1 VIGFE
6 KIVNGSAKEFFR
18 PLSTPKLLNIN
29 FSTVENQFNRKA
41 YCESGDNEKTSPFYR
56 SDFHASQTY
65 LSFGGD

>member
-29 FSTVENQFNRKA
+29 FSTVENQLEYRPPAPEAVKSLSRLA
-41 YCESGDNEKTSPFYR
+41 Y
-56 SDFHASQTY
+56 
-65 LSFGGD
+65 